1 MKRGGRVGILAVLA
15 AAILAD
21 GAVGLGSVTPVRVAA
36 INPRCNHNVAERL
49 ENHVRADDRHAPRS
63 SLNDLNQR
71 QQELDAILQ
80 EAQLEHDILHNMCTV
95 AERPAVQDQLAGV
108 IAWAYALEADIAP
121 ERYELLHCPQTA
133 STAPAGLLAL
143 GWYALAS
150 TFNSPDRLP
159 GEATPTPAPLVKEVM
174 PKVQARASAAGL
186 TLPALA
192 DSTQYWRDMET
203 AKVAVCVPPSP

>member
-1 MKRGGRVGILAVLA
+1 MKVEGRAGILVLLVAAMIPSTAVA
-15 AAILAD
+15 FGGTA
-21 GAVGLGSVTPVRVAA
+21 SVRVAA

-49 ENHVRADDRHAPRS
+49 ENHVRADDRHAPGS
-63 SLNDLNQR
+63 SLSDLNDR

-80 EAQLEHDILHNMCTV
+80 EAQLEHDILQNMCTV

-121 ERYELLHCPQTA
+121 KRYALLHCPQTA

-150 TFNSPDRLP
+150 TFNNPDRLP
-159 GEATPTPAPLVKEVM
+159 GEPAPTPAPLVKEVM

-186 TLPALA
+186 ALPALS
-192 DSTQYWRDMET
+192 DSTQYWRDTET
-203 AKVAVCVPPSP
+203 AKVVVCAPPSP